1 MTVKN
6 LTYIKINSVYPLY
19 LIIDKMNRYIAE
31 SNRSK
36 YLALVPTD
44 ESKYIL
50 EKYEELLTKI
60 QDLIRSKTNN
70 SDDYVE

>member
-1 MTVKN
+1 
-6 LTYIKINSVYPLY
+6 
-19 LIIDKMNRYIAE
+19 MNRHIAE
-31 SNRSK
+31 GNRSK

-60 QDLIRSKTNN
+60 QDLIRSRTNN